1 MATSSPA
8 RPVRS
13 WPRRGRRLPGAG
25 LLVALLIA
33 LTGSVI
39 APVPAAATWPSPQ
52 EVVDAMTAAYGTQGT
67 IAIAVA
73 RQPDPPGERSPRAAE
88 AATARAAAFRADN
101 GEVAG
106 RPIPGASMVKL
117 YMAEDI
123 LHRARSGLLALDQE
137 DFRLLQA
144 MVRRSDDPAASQLW
158 VRYGGAQMVV
168 DVAERYGLTSTFP
181 PGVPGQWG
189 QTTTSARDLARFL
202 SLLPTVA
209 HPADASAILV
219 WMRLA
224 TPIAADGFDQEF
236 GVFGTVPG
244 LPAVKQGWMCC
255 VAGDRHVHSVG
266 VIGRKVVVLLSEVPA
281 TVGWDAARAALDAAA
296 AQLPTP
302 RDS

>member
-1 MATSSPA
+1 MATSSP
-8 RPVRS
+8 RPG
-13 WPRRGRRLPGAG
+13 RRGPGRVRRLPVPG
-25 LLVALLIA
+25 LLVALLA
-33 LTGSVI
+33 SLVGSLL
-39 APVPAAATWPSPQ
+39 APVPAAAAWPSAQ
-52 EVVDAMTAAYGTQGT
+52 EVVSAMTAAYGTQGT
-67 IAIAVA
+67 LAVAVA
-73 RQPDPPGERSPRAAE
+73 RQPDPTGGRSARAAE

-101 GEVAG
+101 GDVAG

-117 YMAEDI
+117 YMAADL
-123 LHRARSGLLALDQE
+123 LHRARTGRLALDRE
-137 DFRLLQA
+137 DFALLQA

-168 DVAERYGLTSTFP
+168 DVAERYGLSATSP
-181 PGVPGQWG
+181 PAVPGQWG
-189 QTTTSARDLARFL
+189 QTLTSARDLARFL

-209 HPADASAILV
+209 HPADAAAILA

-236 GVFGTVPG
+236 GVFGAVPG
-244 LPAVKQGWMCC
+244 RPAVKQGWMCC
-255 VAGDRHVHSVG
+255 VAGNRHLHSVG

-281 TVGWDAARAALDAAA
+281 SVGWDAARAALDAAA